1 MINRLQS
8 LILSLILTVSLI
20 GHAARAQQVADIS
33 FKPPIPKPAYPSG
46 RGPVV
51 MLDEAHFNFHTA
63 DGRYL
68 PFADLLRRDGYDVK
82 PSRSQFSKASLSAGK
97 ILVIANA
104 LAERNKEEW
113 SLPTPSAFSDEE
125 VQAVRDWVKD
135 GGSLLLIA
143 DHMPFPG
150 AAEKL
155 ASAFGVQFSNGYAVD
170 ETAQGPMLFKLSD
183 GSLKEHQIT
192 KGREAAEK
200 VDSVASFTGSA
211 FQVKGDAQP
220 LLILGSS
227 VVSFMTSVAGE
238 ITEQTPRTPV
248 KGWYQGAVMRF
259 GKGRVAVFGEAAMFS
274 AQVAGPDRN
283 PMGMNDPRAAQNPQF
298 LLNVM
303 HWLSGK
309 LDGVK

>member
-1 MINRLQS
+1 MIQKLQ
-8 LILSLILTVSLI
+8 LLMLSVTLTI
-20 GHAARAQQVADIS
+20 GLLFLSVTAQQVADTS

-68 PFADLLRRDGYDVK
+68 AFAELLRRDGYDVK
-82 PSRSQFSKASLSAGK
+82 PSRSKFSKASLQSGK

-104 LAERNKEEW
+104 LAERNRTDW
-113 SLPTPSAFSDEE
+113 TLPTPTAFSDEE
-125 VQAVRDWVKD
+125 IKVIRDWVKA

-150 AAEKL
+150 AAKNL
-155 ASAFGVQFSNGYAVD
+155 AEAFGIHFSNGYAMD
-170 ETAQGPMLFKLSD
+170 EKVQGPMVFKLSN

-192 KGREAAEK
+192 KGKTEAEK
-200 VDSVASFTGSA
+200 IDSVATFTGSA
-211 FQVKGDAQP
+211 FQADGKVQP

-227 VVSFMTSVAGE
+227 VVSFLTTVAGQ
-238 ITEQTPRTPV
+238 ITDATPRIPV
-248 KGWYQGAVMRF
+248 NGWYQGAVMRF

-274 AQVAGPDRN
+274 AQLAGPNRN
-283 PMGMNDPRAAQNPQF
+283 PMGMNAPIATQNAQF
-298 LLNVM
+298 LLNVL

-309 LDGVK
+309 L